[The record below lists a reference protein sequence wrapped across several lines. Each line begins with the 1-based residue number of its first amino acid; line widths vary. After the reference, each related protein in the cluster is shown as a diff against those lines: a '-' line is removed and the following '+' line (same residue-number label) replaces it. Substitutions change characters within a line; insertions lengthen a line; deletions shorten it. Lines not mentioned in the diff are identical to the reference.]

1 MWKPAFSATG
11 NTLNTHTPLLN
22 PIHINVQHLNVGTNS
37 IHQVAYMHTREKLK
51 IEVGD
56 KESAA
61 SADINSGL
69 YLACTH

>member
-1 MWKPAFSATG
+1 
-11 NTLNTHTPLLN
+11 
-22 PIHINVQHLNVGTNS
+22 
-37 IHQVAYMHTREKLK
+37 MHTREKLK